1 MQEAGHERA
10 AGEWQTEWHVLP
22 QLAVLA
28 GTALSEAHVV
38 VAGMRVDPGRMRANL
53 GADGGLVMA
62 EAQMITLATAMG
74 REYAHD
80 LVYDAALARSSGRK
94 LAEVLPKVAGAR
106 GILELL
112 PDPLITAEDYL
123 GDAELTAR
131 FTLTSWA
138 RSPALTGDDRPLA
151 TLAAGH

>member
-1 MQEAGHERA
+1 
-10 AGEWQTEWHVLP
+10 
-22 QLAVLA
+22 
-28 GTALSEAHVV
+28 
-38 VAGMRVDPGRMRANL
+38 
-53 GADGGLVMA
+53 MA
-62 EAQMITLATAMG
+62 EAQMITLAMAMG
-74 REYAHD
+74 REHAHD
-80 LVYDAALARSSGRK
+80 LVYDAAALARSSGRK